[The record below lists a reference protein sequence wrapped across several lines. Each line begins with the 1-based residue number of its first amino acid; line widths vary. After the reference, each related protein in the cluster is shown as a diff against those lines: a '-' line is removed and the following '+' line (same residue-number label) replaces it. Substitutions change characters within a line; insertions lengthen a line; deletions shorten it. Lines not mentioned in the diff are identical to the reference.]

1 MQRSSASKNSSQFQL
16 TDEQDRQLVKLIG
29 QVEKPPLV
37 YLTEGDTSE
46 EGVVTLSL
54 EGCKEMA
61 RRFGITLVEWDLQ
74 VLPLG
79 GGNILMVGIVVAE
92 RPAAPE
98 KGNEKGKKTR
108 KMAGAVHRAIGCGQS
123 LFSLQQYDR
132 FAGQAALSVAYR
144 NAIRQLL
151 TPKEIADAIT
161 EFAKKGQVKVLREEA
176 PPAPPETTT
185 KEAEKAEK
193 ADTKPPEEKKAEVAT
208 ATIVAVTE
216 SRRRELW
223 RDIMRTASQI
233 NQAEPMKAVKQAIR
247 SLVGENYLPD
257 ERLPELLSLLKEWSE
272 AGAPPEG
279 GSGNNDEELLP
290 F

>member
-1 MQRSSASKNSSQFQL
+1 MQKDSAGKNSSQFQL
-16 TDEQDRQLVKLIG
+16 TDEQDRQLIKLIG

-37 YLTEGDTSE
+37 YLTEGDASE

-61 RRFGITLVEWDLQ
+61 RRFGITLVDWELQ

-79 GGNILMVGIVVAE
+79 GGNILIVGIVVAE

-98 KGNEKGKKTR
+98 KSDEKDKRTR

-123 LFSLQQYDR
+123 LLSLQQYDR

-151 TPKEIADAIT
+151 TPKEIADAIA

-176 PPAPPETTT
+176 PPAPPETKPT
-185 KEAEKAEK
+185 EAEKAE
-193 ADTKPPEEKKAEVAT
+193 AKPPEEKKAEVAT
-208 ATIVAVTE
+208 ATIVAMTE

-223 RDIMRTASQI
+223 RDIMRTASLI

-272 AGAPPEG
+272 AGAPPES